1 MKHLL
6 YLLRR
11 MSGLELAELIGINS
25 ANISIWLKN
34 KQIPDKHQDFLKLLV
49 RSYKDVPKR

>member
-11 MSGLELAELIGINS
+11 IKRKELAAKLDLEG

-34 KQIPDKHQDFLKLLV
+34 KHIPEKHKDKLKLLV
-49 RSYKDVPKR
+49 RSHKDVPKR

>member
-34 KQIPDKHQDFLKLLV
+34 KQIPGKHQDFLKLLV